1 MKPSE
6 LKNQMK
12 NKSFQPCYIMA
23 GEEVQVRDIYI
34 DKIVEMSGK
43 QRVNAESVK
52 DIYPEL
58 RKKSMLGGSKVFVVR
73 NDFEFAED
81 EKLWKI
87 TNDSIIGDNMVILV
101 FSMLD
106 KRKKFYKNFK
116 DDICEFEPLDDRIL
130 IKYIKKEIDL
140 SEKNCRAL
148 IEICEKSYARIL
160 LEIDKMKSFQQ
171 KIDMKADCIFS
182 DFLESGLLYR
192 PARDCIFEFVD
203 ACMSRKCKKAFD
215 LMQESFESGEA
226 SLVMI
231 SVLYN
236 NVKQTL
242 QLKTCDSKDV
252 SKSTRLTGW
261 QIKYVSPYVSKW
273 QVWELLDAME
283 ILRKCEVGIKTGKI
297 EDAMAVS
304 YALVNIF

>member
-6 LKNQMK
+6 LKSQMK
-12 NKSFQPCYIMA
+12 TRSFQSCYVMA

-52 DIYPEL
+52 DIYSEL
-58 RKKSMLGGSKVFVVR
+58 RKKSMLGGSKVFVIR
-73 NDFEFAED
+73 NDFEFVD
-81 EKLWKI
+81 DDKSWKI

-106 KRKKFYKNFK
+106 KRKKFYKQFK

-140 SEKNCRAL
+140 SEKNCQTL
-148 IEICEKSYARIL
+148 IGICEKSYARIL

-171 KIDMKADCIFS
+171 KIDMKADYIFS
-182 DFLESGLLYR
+182 DFLEGGLLYR

-252 SKSTRLTGW
+252 SRSTGLTGW
-261 QIKYVSPYVSKW
+261 QIKCVSPYVSKW

-283 ILRKCEVGIKTGKI
+283 ILRKCEIGIKTGKI
-297 EDAMAVS
+297 EDCMAMP